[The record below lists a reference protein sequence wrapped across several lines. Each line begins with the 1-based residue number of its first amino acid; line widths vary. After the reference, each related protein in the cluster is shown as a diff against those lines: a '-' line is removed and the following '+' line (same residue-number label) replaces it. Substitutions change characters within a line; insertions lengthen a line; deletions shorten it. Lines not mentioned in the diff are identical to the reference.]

1 VQQGPYVE
9 YGRVANI
16 EVVQSQSAGAAPSG
30 VGAVAG
36 GVVGGVLGH
45 QVGSGRGNTAATIA
59 GAVGGALLGNAVESN
74 NRAPRTYQ
82 SYRVSVQTDNGG
94 YRAFDVP
101 SPGDLR
107 IGDRVRIDN
116 GQISRF

>member
-1 VQQGPYVE
+1 M
-9 YGRVANI
+9 ANI
-16 EVVQSQSAGAAPSG
+16 EVDPQPERAARPRAAC
-30 VGAVAG
+30 GAVAG
-36 GVVGGVLGH
+36 GVVGGVLGN
-45 QVGSGRGNTAATIA
+45 QFGSGRGNAAATVL
-59 GAVGGALLGNAVESN
+59 GVVGGALLGNSD
-74 NRAPRTYQ
+74 RSRTTDAPRVYQ
-82 SYRVSVQTDNGG
+82 SYRVSVQTDNGA